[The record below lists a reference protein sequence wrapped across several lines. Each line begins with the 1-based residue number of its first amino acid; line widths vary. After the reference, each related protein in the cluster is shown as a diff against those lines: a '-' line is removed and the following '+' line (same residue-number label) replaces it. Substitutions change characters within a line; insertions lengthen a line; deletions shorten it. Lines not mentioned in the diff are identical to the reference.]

1 MSLSEHELGRYRRQL
16 ILDGWGPGT
25 QEKLRN
31 SKVFVAGAGGLG
43 CAAALNLTLAGVGH
57 IRICDSDTVELTNLN
72 RQFLHPEQN
81 IGREKTLSATETLRG
96 LNSAIAIEPVTREI
110 NEESVAELVGDADLI
125 LDCLDNFPGRY
136 TLSKHAAEN
145 SIPLVFAAIWGMEGR
160 LTFLHPPATPCLS
173 CLFPRAPERHEIPVL
188 GGVACTSG
196 SLQALEAINYLSS
209 SRPTLAGRMLIMD
222 YQTMRFQELEI
233 ARNPDCP
240 VCGSRGQEGGQTGA

>member
-110 NEESVAELVGDADLI
+110 TEESVAELVGDADLI

-145 SIPLVFAAIWGMEGR
+145 NIPLVFAAIWGMEGR

-233 ARNPDCP
+233 VKNPDCP
-240 VCGSRGQEGGQTGA
+240 VCGRGRQNG